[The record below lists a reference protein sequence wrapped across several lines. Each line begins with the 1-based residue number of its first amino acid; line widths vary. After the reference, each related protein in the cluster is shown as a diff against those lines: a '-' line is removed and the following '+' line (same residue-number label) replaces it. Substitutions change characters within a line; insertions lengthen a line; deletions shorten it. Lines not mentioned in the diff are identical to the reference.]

1 MVVEAGQD
9 YMLVIGLNCIGFGP
23 ERTAR
28 HSETTKLNHFESA
41 FGINP
46 NVCSIIF
53 HEIQIRNIGQKQIRK
68 PKVPYFLLA
77 LYWLKR
83 YPVEKVS
90 SGLFGYHEDTIR
102 KWVWK
107 YCEAIQALKQY
118 KVSVFALM
126 NFYKIETANFPIII
140 HYSLF
145 NIQQISWINHNIE
158 ARNDNQPISVWFLSV
173 DGTHCRV
180 QEPRTV
186 PDKDWYS
193 YKHHQ
198 PGVAYE
204 IAIDIQQSNFK
215 SLVIG
220 FIIPCT
226 NTK

>member
-9 YMLVIGLNCIGFGP
+9 VRLVIGLNCIGFGP

-53 HEIQIRNIGQKQIRK
+53 HEIQIRDIRQKQIRK

-77 LYWLKR
+77 LYWLMR

-118 KVSVFALM
+118 KVSVIALM
-126 NFYKIETANFPIII
+126 NFYQIETANFPIII

-145 NIQQISWINHNIE
+145 NRFHGLIITLKQEMTISIYLYGSCLLMVHTVVCKNHAQYQTRTGIPIN
-158 ARNDNQPISVWFLSV
+158 
-173 DGTHCRV
+173 T
-180 QEPRTV
+180 
-186 PDKDWYS
+186 
-193 YKHHQ
+193 
-198 PGVAYE
+198 
-204 IAIDIQQSNFK
+204 
-215 SLVIG
+215 
-220 FIIPCT
+220 T
-226 NTK
+226 NLGWHTK